1 MFLSQGRPQAEVGS
15 SNPVQADDSQDYLI
29 TRQSCNLHKDTRME
43 IVIVKDNEDD
53 ILGKFLDEF
62 ADDVVEEQTIEHEVA
77 NAEENIDDL

>member
-1 MFLSQGRPQAEVGS
+1 
-15 SNPVQADDSQDYLI
+15 
-29 TRQSCNLHKDTRME
+29 ME